1 MHLFAINIKCMQIC
15 IGVPSEKVHLPP
27 IPAPINPKC
36 TCFHF
41 LLIFWL
47 TDRENRMPLAQAGCT
62 ALARQASP
70 RPVQCAINNKHRS
83 FCWLRL
89 KMGRY
94 QFFCK
99 IDTISNY
106 RYDINLVS
114 VYSWHRRQVGLY
126 NKWVPHGEFS
136 SVRFYRATHYT
147 ANRVIEVACRLPVC
161 LSITL
166 PDQEH
171 IGWKSWKLIARTISP
186 TSSLFIAQRQTKDG

>member
-1 MHLFAINIKCMQIC
+1 LLLLSHIRAFDWHQSVTLDALERQKRPLTKVNKNSGAHHKNFNEDRLVSLLGKCRAMHLFAINIKCMQIC

-41 LLIFWL
+41 LLIFRL
-47 TDRENRMPLAQAGCT
+47 TDRENRMPLALAGCT

-94 QFFCK
+94 QFFLQ
-99 IDTISNY
+99 N
-106 RYDINLVS
+106 
-114 VYSWHRRQVGLY
+114 
-126 NKWVPHGEFS
+126 
-136 SVRFYRATHYT
+136 
-147 ANRVIEVACRLPVC
+147 
-161 LSITL
+161 
-166 PDQEH
+166 
-171 IGWKSWKLIARTISP
+171 
-186 TSSLFIAQRQTKDG
+186 